1 MTFDLPNESCAGQ
14 REEVP
19 DKGYSTGY
27 FTYGSVNDFLRT
39 PAPSP
44 TELVSIHGT
53 KRFPIMERLTASIWW
68 SSRTCEEQIPHNIVP
83 LYAF

>member
-27 FTYGSVNDFLRT
+27 F
-39 PAPSP
+39 
-44 TELVSIHGT
+44 
-53 KRFPIMERLTASIWW
+53 KRSFSALPMSSLPCERKTAGEGAAIAGAGAA
-68 SSRTCEEQIPHNIVP
+68 I
-83 LYAF
+83 LAFSCFHH

>member
-27 FTYGSVNDFLRT
+27 FICCAFTEFLMSM
-39 PAPSP
+39 A
-44 TELVSIHGT
+44 
-53 KRFPIMERLTASIWW
+53 K
-68 SSRTCEEQIPHNIVP
+68 
-83 LYAF
+83 

>member
-27 FTYGSVNDFLRT
+27 FAHALARFESSELR
-39 PAPSP
+39 SLDY
-44 TELVSIHGT
+44 LVLVVAEHSLSLISRNLGEP
-53 KRFPIMERLTASIWW
+53 FDSGANVPVLLLETAG
-68 SSRTCEEQIPHNIVP
+68 
-83 LYAF
+83 